1 MNHKFV
7 STYVHFVQSDSA
19 QFERYLLARRED
31 KATIK
36 YPLKFSGSPLFYPRD
51 EAVEELLG
59 EIQKKDAAL
68 RESLKEIPSV
78 AEREFMRAC
87 LVEEV
92 IQTNEIE
99 GVFSTRKD
107 IYRIMDDVGS
117 TKKLKV
123 RSITNK
129 YQLLLSEGADEEIR
143 TLEDIR
149 KEYDQLMEDALAA
162 EDKPDGQLFR
172 KDVVSVTNGI
182 EPIHNGL
189 YPEERI
195 QEALKVFLQ
204 VSLGDTPSI
213 WERLFIAHYI
223 FEFAHPFY
231 DGNGRCGRYLMT
243 RFASK
248 ELPLVVAFRLATAI
262 GKRKSRYYKA
272 FTQTQDVRNRSDLST
287 FVYPNLSLLSE
298 EYDALLDEVSL
309 KKEQSRMLRSSLEG
323 AGVLLN
329 KDAILSYLADVT
341 SYASFGVR
349 IEDIAKRTGVS
360 VITVKRHLSDIE
372 TKGWLIKEKVGFQ
385 TYFRLNADAI
395 G

>member
-248 ELPLVVAFRLATAI
+248 ELPLVVALRLATAI
-262 GKRKSRYYKA
+262 GKRKNRYYKA
-272 FTQTQDVRNRSDLST
+272 FAQTQDVRNRSDLST

-298 EYDALLDEVSL
+298 EYDALLDEISL

-329 KDAILSYLADVT
+329 KDAILSHLADVT

-372 TKGWLIKEKVGFQ
+372 AKGWLIKEKVGFQ
-385 TYFRLNADAI
+385 TYFRLNADTI